1 MGTRH
6 LQSYMDFLVV
16 TKELK
21 YKLEL
26 KKMNTR
32 LYMDIIDHP
41 IFWTSDDICHIPMPV
56 DVYEVY
62 KEYGYADPRS
72 LS

>member
-1 MGTRH
+1 MRH
-6 LQSYMDFLVV
+6 LLDSTDLTTQEIEKIVL
-16 TKELK
+16 
-21 YKLEL
+21 
-26 KKMNTR
+26 R
-32 LYMDIIDHP
+32 AMDIIDHP